1 MVAYNQFNKNAIIHE
16 SIYII
21 LVLLG
26 CANHIRNRK
35 SRTISLAQKQ
45 RAENVCSKPYVGL
58 MHGDVVYFFRRGIS
72 EASCHLLERD
82 SLLPSLTG
90 LQRENL
96 SWSPFQCMHL
106 GFKVSE

>member
-58 MHGDVVYFFRRGIS
+58 MHGDVLSGGVS
-72 EASCHLLERD
+72 VK
-82 SLLPSLTG
+82 LPAIFLK
-90 LQRENL
+90 EI
-96 SWSPFQCMHL
+96 PCFP
-106 GFKVSE
+106 V